1 MKTSRRRAWVEHLR
15 AQFNVSVAFACE
27 MVGLSCSVFYYKHKR
42 PSDDEVIDALL
53 ALVECHQ
60 RWGLPKLFK
69 RLRNKGKPWNKK
81 RVERVYNMLK
91 LNLRRK

>member
-1 MKTSRRRAWVEHLR
+1 MA
-15 AQFNVSVAFACE
+15 
-27 MVGLSCSVFYYKHKR
+27 GLSRSGFYYKHKR
-42 PSDDEVIDALL
+42 PSDDEVALL
-53 ALVECHQ
+53 ALVERHQ

-91 LNLRRK
+91 LNLRRKGKRRVPTRAPEPLSAPAEH